1 MNTRTSIVLAAAAA
15 LALAGC
21 AMIPRYQRPPM
32 PVPER
37 FPAAADTATGV
48 AAPTWRDYF
57 ADERLRAVIGRALAD
72 NRDLRVAALRVEQSA
87 ALLRIQRSQLGPTIG
102 VQGAGQKMR
111 VPERMTTS
119 GNATTTEQY
128 AVEVGFQS
136 WEIDLFGRIRSL
148 SASAR
153 EQYLATEQAQRA
165 VHTSLVAAVAS
176 SWLRLA
182 GDTESLRLVDA
193 TLAAQTTSRDLVKAS
208 RDAGVASDLDLSQAE
223 SQVQS
228 ARASRAQYA
237 GAVEVDRHA
246 LDVLVGSPLP
256 DELLPEG
263 LSSVADLPSLAPGLP
278 SEVLLA
284 RPDILAAEHRLR
296 AANADIGAARAAF
309 FPYISLTAALGT
321 LSPDFEHLFTTGT
334 RSWRYAPV
342 VQTPIFAGGGLSANL
357 KAAKLEREIA
367 VANYEKAIQSAFV
380 EVADALTLR
389 ATLLEQREA
398 WDRMLAALEQ
408 TLRLSEARYKAGV
421 DGYLGVLV
429 AQRSL
434 YSAQQ
439 AGVTLRLA
447 EKANQIA
454 LYKALGGGS

>member
-1 MNTRTSIVLAAAAA
+1 VNTRTSIVLAAAAA